1 MMSRDMQEDSL
12 PGAPDASL
20 AVPGRPFLTLLRYN
34 RPYWPRYLAGALLAF
49 VFVIFGLALPVL
61 VRAVV
66 SGFERQVMTFRL
78 LLVYVGL
85 LLVSSLVTG
94 IARYFQRTLMIGA
107 SRQFEYDLRNAL
119 FRHIQHLSQA
129 FFHRTQS
136 GDIMARATNDLNYV
150 RDFIGPGI
158 MGTVDMIRIPFT
170 LAMMLY
176 LSVRLTLISLIPLPA
191 LSILVY
197 LFIRYMNRQSKL
209 VQELFSGIT
218 SQVQENLAGARVV
231 KAYGIADR
239 QGRDF
244 RRGSTGYMRA
254 NIKLAAIM
262 SFAWPLIG
270 ALVGFTI
277 LIVIWQGGRM
287 VIEGALPMA
296 DLSGFLVCVVMLAWP
311 LAEFGWVLTLY
322 QRGAV
327 GMNRISE
334 ILAETPEIR
343 DDENTDSEAT
353 IRHGAIRFE
362 GVHFAYQGGQ
372 EVLEDIHF
380 EVQPGETLAIA
391 GPTGSGKST
400 LTALLTREYD
410 PIRGSILID
419 GMNAR
424 RIPLRRLRSAI
435 GYVPQDTFLFSDT
448 IRANLALGRPN
459 ASEAEIQQACDIA
472 QFSEVLKETPSG
484 LDTLL
489 GERGINLSGGQ
500 KQRLTLAR
508 ALLCDPIILILDDS
522 LSSVDTHTEENI
534 LQGLRRFMADRT
546 SIIISHRI
554 SAIRHADQI
563 LVIDQGRIAER
574 GSHDDLLRQDGIYAA
589 MHRRQLLERRL
600 EEE

>member
-1 MMSRDMQEDSL
+1 MPTREMHDSA
-12 PGAPDASL
+12 APLAPEASL
-20 AVPGRPFLTLLRYN
+20 AVPQRPFLTLLRYN

-49 VFVIFGLALPVL
+49 LFVGFGLALPVL

-78 LLVYVGL
+78 LLLYVGL
-85 LLVSSLVTG
+85 LLASSLLTG

-176 LSVRLTLISLIPLPA
+176 LSVRLTLITLIPMPA
-191 LSILVY
+191 LSLLVY

-209 VQELFSGIT
+209 VQELFSEVT
-218 SQVQENLAGARVV
+218 SRVQENLAGARVV

-239 QGRDF
+239 QVRDF
-244 RRGSTGYMRA
+244 RRDSAEYMRA

-287 VIEGALPMA
+287 VIGGALSMA

-343 DDENTDSEAT
+343 DDENTNQEAI

-362 GVHFAYQGGQ
+362 GVHFAYQGNP

-380 EVQPGETLAIA
+380 EVQPGQTLAIA

-410 PIRGSILID
+410 PVRGRILID
-419 GMNAR
+419 GMDAR
-424 RIPLRRLRSAI
+424 CIPLRRLRSAI

-459 ASEAEIQQACDIA
+459 ASETEIKQACDIA
-472 QFSEVLKETPSG
+472 QFSEVLKETPNG

-508 ALLCDPIILILDDS
+508 ALLCDPVILILDDS

-563 LVIDQGRIAER
+563 IVIEQGRIAER
-574 GSHDDLLRQDGIYAA
+574 GTHDELLQRDGIYAA